1 MHMMHIACDAHLSA
15 QCISLRMQIKQIITD
30 EFTPYYCQ
38 QLTPCKKNRSLN
50 KIFWG
55 SQFLYSDDFWLIAN
69 YI

>member
-1 MHMMHIACDAHLSA
+1 MMHYMHMMHIACDAHLSA

-50 KIFWG
+50 KIF
-55 SQFLYSDDFWLIAN
+55 
-69 YI
+69 